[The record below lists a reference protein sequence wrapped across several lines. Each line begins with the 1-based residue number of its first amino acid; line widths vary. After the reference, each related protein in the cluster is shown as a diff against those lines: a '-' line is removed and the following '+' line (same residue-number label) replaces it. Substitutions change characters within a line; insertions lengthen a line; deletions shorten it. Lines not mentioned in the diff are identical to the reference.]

1 MEYIPWIRHGLEW
14 QKNNSQH
21 IMSFFLHAAGNVQKI
36 WVFQGIFLSTAIVI
50 SEGESKDEP
59 WGGTRALDVHS
70 ARTDLTSVSP
80 HLQNSKKT
88 DVYLVVMRMRRED
101 SGKANARPQFNNAGL
116 FSERKNQE
124 RGVCTTHP
132 SQ

>member
-1 MEYIPWIRHGLEW
+1 MQREMY
-14 QKNNSQH
+14 K
-21 IMSFFLHAAGNVQKI
+21 KI

-70 ARTDLTSVSP
+70 ARTDLTSVNP
-80 HLQNSKKT
+80 HLQNSSKT

-124 RGVCTTHP
+124 ESVPHIRHSSRPRQYTLSLGQSHW
-132 SQ
+132 